1 MHNFV
6 QFSRVISSSVRGD
19 YYRADHLP
27 LERWRPFTL
36 QLLVFGTA
44 SLAHPVSASGRQQ
57 MFLNNFSH
65 RWKFLP
71 FAAEPRLAL
80 HFLPIQTRRDMCAQF
95 FFSDCLT
102 WKTASRGG
110 GENHTTNTHTLTLFF
125 PPTHFICPQLKN
137 KTLTWSWKVACLEC
151 IAMSKK
157 QMAV

>member
-6 QFSRVISSSVRGD
+6 QFSRVICSSVRGD
-19 YYRADHLP
+19 YYRTDHLP
-27 LERWRPFTL
+27 LERWRSFTL
-36 QLLVFGTA
+36 QLPVFGTA

-80 HFLPIQTRRDMCAQF
+80 HFLPIQTRRDMCVQF

-102 WKTASRGG
+102 LKTASRGG
-110 GENHTTNTHTLTLFF
+110 RRKPHHHTHTHTFF
-125 PPTHFICPQLKN
+125 FPTHFICPQLKN